1 MNTYGRSIIIVMI
14 FAFDDWFMT
23 FIRNFFQRE
32 KFSNTETFYIE
43 NIHFSIPFRSNKY
56 YLSQNLQSFLFSYSR
71 LEIQNLLHEFPVSRY
86 HNDTRQKKNIII
98 SSISGFIY
106 FPFSSTSSA
115 LLKSLITSLVIIPF
129 LYSNRPLY
137 FSSISFSLC
146 SLNYSKYPLLKYRFL
161 QKRRRNERFKGYPR
175 KTRTLEA
182 GCSCELFESAVFFP
196 LEGKERLDFGRKT
209 GKVSFWGDVVS

>member
-1 MNTYGRSIIIVMI
+1 MI

-71 LEIQNLLHEFPVSRY
+71 LEIQNLLYEFPVSRY

-106 FPFSSTSSA
+106 FPFSSMSSA

-146 SLNYSKYPLLKYRFL
+146 SLNYSKYPLLKISISTKAQTEWTIQRLSEENEDSWGGVFVWIIRECSFL
-161 QKRRRNERFKGYPR
+161 SLGREGKVGFRMKNRESLILRRRGFLKSKHR
-175 KTRTLEA
+175 
-182 GCSCELFESAVFFP
+182 
-196 LEGKERLDFGRKT
+196 
-209 GKVSFWGDVVS
+209 

>member
-1 MNTYGRSIIIVMI
+1 MI
-14 FAFDDWFMT
+14 L
-23 FIRNFFQRE
+23 FIYLF
-32 KFSNTETFYIE
+32 
-43 NIHFSIPFRSNKY
+43 
-56 YLSQNLQSFLFSYSR
+56 YLSIFLF
-71 LEIQNLLHEFPVSRY
+71 ELHEFPVSRH
-86 HNDTRQKKNIII
+86 HNDTREKKNIII
-98 SSISGFIY
+98 SSISGLIY
-106 FPFSSTSSA
+106 FPFSSMSNA
-115 LLKSLITSLVIIPF
+115 LLKSLITSLFIIPF

-196 LEGKERLDFGRKT
+196 LAGRVGFRMKKP
-209 GKVSFWGDVVS
+209 GRKVSF

>member
-1 MNTYGRSIIIVMI
+1 MI

-43 NIHFSIPFRSNKY
+43 NIHFSIPFRSNK

-182 GCSCELFESAVFFP
+182 GCSCELFECSF
-196 LEGKERLDFGRKT
+196 LSLGREGKVGFRTKNRERLILRRRGFLKSKHR
-209 GKVSFWGDVVS
+209 